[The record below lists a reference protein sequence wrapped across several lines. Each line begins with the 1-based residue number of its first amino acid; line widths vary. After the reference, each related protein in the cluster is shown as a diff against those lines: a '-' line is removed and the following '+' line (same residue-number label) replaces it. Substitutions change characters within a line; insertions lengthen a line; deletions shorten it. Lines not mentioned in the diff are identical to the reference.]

1 MGSVYCVICFLP
13 TSLVVHL
20 LETERLA
27 LTLFFFQ
34 SRFGKDC
41 KSNFIMGTIF

>member
-27 LTLFFFQ
+27 LTLFFFPIAVWKGLQ
-34 SRFGKDC
+34 V
-41 KSNFIMGTIF
+41 